1 MQYLM
6 PVLKGKK
13 KNNEVTKTF
22 ILEIK
27 RFQTLETKYA
37 LLYFDSNLE

>member
-6 PVLKGKK
+6 PVLKGK